1 MKPLTSRERM
11 LRTINREDCDYVPCC
26 FMSFTALRKQVNEDM
41 FALVEAEQAM
51 GLDSMLFIPVASR
64 PQRPEHPDLR
74 GLPVRFG
81 PGVQCRSWQERAADG
96 ARILHREF
104 QTPDGTLATSVQI
117 SEDWLYGDR
126 IPFISDHCVPRG
138 IQRLVTSP
146 ADLPALR
153 HLLVP
158 PTTDEMSAF
167 QKEAERARAFARSRG
182 VLLAGGW
189 GAGADMVN
197 WLCGMEPL
205 MILTQTN
212 PGFVADLYEMV
223 HQWNQGRMEV
233 VISGGVDL
241 YIRRAWYEGCDFI
254 PRKFFHDVVL
264 PKLKAEV
271 DLAHEKGAKFGYIC
285 SSGLLPMIEYQVEAG
300 IDVLIG
306 LDPVQGTSTDL
317 EEIKRKTGNRMCL
330 WGGVSGAIT
339 VEMGTE
345 DEVRSAV
352 RQALQALGPQGFI
365 LSPVDNITV
374 DAPKTWSNLEVLGDE
389 WRLHRDTSRS
399 GGAHE

>member
-1 MKPLTSRERM
+1 M
-11 LRTINREDCDYVPCC
+11 LRALQREACDYVPCC
-26 FMSFTALRKQVNEDM
+26 FMSFTAMRKRVNEDLY
-41 FALVEAEQAM
+41 ALVDAEQAM
-51 GLDSMLFIPVASR
+51 GFDSMLFIPTASR
-64 PQRPEHPDLR
+64 LQRPEHPDLR

-81 PGVQCRSWQERAADG
+81 PGVKCRSWSEQPADG

-104 QTPDGTLATSVQI
+104 QTPDGILATSVQI
-117 SEDWLYGDR
+117 SDDWLYDDQ

-138 IQRLVTSP
+138 LLRLVTGP

-158 PTTDEMSAF
+158 PTPEDVAAF
-167 QKEAERARAFARSRG
+167 QKEAETARDFARNRG

-189 GAGADMVN
+189 GVGADMLN

-205 MILTQTN
+205 MIHTHTN
-212 PGFVADLYEMV
+212 PGFVADLYELV
-223 HQWNQGRMEV
+223 HQWNKRRMEV
-233 VISGGVDL
+233 VLSAGIDL

-254 PRKFFHDVVL
+254 PLRFFRDVVL
-264 PKLKAEV
+264 PRLKAEA

-285 SSGLLPMIEYQVEAG
+285 SSGLAPMLDYQMEAG

-306 LDPVQGTSTDL
+306 VDPVQGTSTDL
-317 EEIKRKTGNRMCL
+317 GQIKRKTENRMCL

-345 DEVRSAV
+345 QEIRLAV
-352 RQALQALGPQGFI
+352 REALHAMGPNGLI

-374 DAPKTWSNLEVLGDE
+374 DAPKTWSNLEIFRDE
-389 WRLHRDTSRS
+389 WQLHRVTP
-399 GGAHE
+399 